1 MHMQSYTITCEHE
14 YIYIHIHVYT
24 YVPILLEIWPS
35 LSILHNN
42 KDNAISMIKMM
53 SGMTM
58 KAINHGKQQPVM
70 AIILIAKH

>member
-24 YVPILLEIWPS
+24 YVPILPEILPS

-53 SGMTM
+53 TRMTM
-58 KAINHGKQQPVM
+58 KAINHGKQPVM